1 MTLAR
6 TMSVAV
12 LGVEGQLV
20 EIQADLA
27 DGLPGIT
34 MIGLPDAAL
43 HEARDRIRAA
53 IVNSGEAWPTRRMTL
68 ALLPATLPKR
78 GSMFDVALA
87 VGVLAAAGV
96 LPAADLAD
104 VVLLGELGLD
114 GRLRSTRG
122 VLPAVIAAAR
132 TGVRRVVVPAANLAE
147 ATLVPGLDVRG
158 AVDLADLLAF
168 LRGDPERMVTRPP
181 VRPRRERPGPDLSD
195 VVGQAVGRRAVEVA
209 AAGGH
214 HLLFTGP
221 PGSGKTM
228 LAERLSGV
236 LPPLEIDEAL
246 EVTAVHSVAGLLS
259 ADAPLLRRPPYQ
271 SPHHTA
277 SAAALVGGGSGQARP
292 GAVSLSHRGILF
304 LDEAPEFQSGVLDAL
319 RQPLESG
326 EVAIARSGG
335 VARYPARFQLVM
347 AANPC
352 PCAAPAGEV
361 DCRCTSTAKR
371 RYFGRLSGPL
381 LDRIDLQVALQP
393 VAPGDLLDGLGAAES
408 SERVA
413 ERVAAARSVAADRLR
428 GTGWRINADV
438 PGPQLRTRWR
448 LPASITAAADV
459 RLDRGELSARGYD
472 RILRIAWSVG
482 DLAGHDRPTHD
493 DIDEAVA
500 LRSRWSAP

>member
-20 EIQADLA
+20 EIQTDLA
-27 DGLPGIT
+27 DGLPGVT

-87 VGVLAAAGV
+87 VGVLAAAGAV
-96 LPAADLAD
+96 PADHLGE

-132 TGVRRVVVPAANLAE
+132 TGLRRVVVPAENLAE
-147 ATLVPGLDVRG
+147 AALVPGLDVRG
-158 AVDLADLLAF
+158 AADLADLLAF
-168 LRGDPERMVTRPP
+168 LRGSGERAPALP
-181 VRPRRERPGPDLSD
+181 AVRPRRERPGPDLRD

-228 LAERLSGV
+228 LAERLPGV
-236 LPPLEIDEAL
+236 LPALGVEEAL
-246 EVTAVHSVAGLLS
+246 EVTAVHSVAGLLA

-271 SPHHTA
+271 APHHTA
-277 SAAALVGGGSGQARP
+277 STAALVGGGSGQARP

-326 EVAIARSGG
+326 AVVIARSGG
-335 VARYPARFQLVM
+335 VARYPARFQLVL

-352 PCAAPAGEV
+352 PCAAPAGET

-371 RYFGRLSGPL
+371 RYFGRMSGPL
-381 LDRIDLQVALQP
+381 LDRIDLQVGLQP
-393 VAPGDLLDGLGAAES
+393 VAPGDLLDGIGGAETSESVAVRVARARATAAE
-408 SERVA
+408 
-413 ERVAAARSVAADRLR
+413 RLR

-448 LPASITAAADV
+448 LPAAITASADQS
-459 RLDRGELSARGYD
+459 LDRGGLSARGYD
-472 RILRIAWSVG
+472 RILRVAWSVG
-482 DLAGHDRPTHD
+482 DLAGHDRPTRED
-493 DIDEAVA
+493 VDEAVA
-500 LRSRWSAP
+500 LRTRLTWS